1 MEKEKNPIFII
12 TIKRITNQMTKI
24 HLYLFMLSCFFI
36 SACHSQPKDPN
47 CNYKGGSIDFLP
59 VVNCKEDFEALMG
72 KPLSEKY
79 GKVTSVKIVYA
90 LKEDFVYF
98 IQSKNYKFHFE
109 FCAEY
114 LHTYN
119 DLTRFNSIEY
129 GESPNRKYVLAN
141 LNHYESSDIY
151 TLEFFPDEKAKN
163 DKIVAFFEA
172 VKKRVYFKNKL
183 RLLLNSA
190 EMTARKSSLP
200 PSILTISVDSIYK
213 NQIYQPL
220 CKKAAYGYLRK
231 VSVKDFGE
239 FPFHHNDIILTDGLP
254 NDFPIVQGII
264 TTCFQTP
271 LCHINLLSANRG
283 TPNAALK
290 NAWNS
295 PKINELLDK
304 LVYYEVRQDT
314 IILHETT
321 LERATTFWNK
331 KVKPKP
337 IVLNCDRTSKELMD
351 VQKLTYKNVNV
362 VGGKAA
368 NFGELTAVR
377 LPNNKP
383 LMLPENA
390 FAIPFFYYE
399 QHIQTNHIQP
409 LIDEILTST
418 AIQEDRKLLAK
429 KLKILQ
435 DSIKKSPIDAQL
447 LQLVGEKLARKPE
460 YKSYR
465 FRSSTNAEDIPGFN
479 GAGLYDS
486 KSGVVG
492 DTQKTVEKAIKKVW
506 ASLWNLRAF
515 EERAHF
521 GIQQNSLAMGILVH
535 RAFGTEEANGVAITR
550 HLYRKDYPAFT
561 INAQIGETSVV
572 LPNDSITCDQF
583 MINFS
588 YYVNGLNETSI
599 EFISQ
604 SSLNKGVPVLTTKE
618 VALLTEQLVA
628 IKKHFYYQT
637 TYGKRSPSYDNFG
650 LDVEFKFEK
659 GTRKLYIKQARV
671 F

>member
-1 MEKEKNPIFII
+1 M
-12 TIKRITNQMTKI
+12 
-24 HLYLFMLSCFFI
+24 
-36 SACHSQPKDPN
+36 
-47 CNYKGGSIDFLP
+47 DFLP
-59 VVNCKEDFEALMG
+59 VINCNEDFEALMG

-79 GKVTSVKIVYA
+79 GNVTSVKVIFS
-90 LKEDFVYF
+90 LKEKQLYF

-109 FCAEY
+109 FCSQY
-114 LHTYN
+114 LHSYD

-151 TLEFFPDEKAKN
+151 TLEFFPDDKAKS
-163 DKIVAFFEA
+163 DKIVAIYEA
-172 VKKRVYFKNKL
+172 VKNSVYFKDKL
-183 RLLLNSA
+183 RFLLNSA
-190 EMTARKSSLP
+190 EMVARKSTLP
-200 PSILTISVDSIYK
+200 PSVLTISVDSIYQ
-213 NQIYQPL
+213 NQTYQPL
-220 CKKAAYGYLRK
+220 YKKNAYGYLRK
-231 VSVKDFGE
+231 VSVKDFKD
-239 FPFHHNDIILTDGLP
+239 FSFHHNDIILTDGLP
-254 NDFPIVQGII
+254 NDFPIAQGII

-295 PKINELLDK
+295 PIINGLVDK

-314 IILHETT
+314 IILREAT
-321 LERATTFWNK
+321 LDKATAFWNK
-331 KVKPKP
+331 KPKPKP
-337 IVLNCDRTSKELMD
+337 IALNCDRTTKGLMD
-351 VQKLTYKNVNV
+351 ANTLTYKNVNV

-368 NFGELTAVR
+368 NFGELSLVR
-377 LPNNKP
+377 LTNNKP
-383 LMLPENA
+383 IPMPENA

-399 QHIQTNHIQP
+399 QHIQNNHIQS
-409 LIDEILTST
+409 LIDEILQTPE
-418 AIQEDRKLLAK
+418 IQEDRRLLAI
-429 KLKILQ
+429 KLEILQ
-435 DSIKKSPIDAQL
+435 DSIKKSPIDAGL
-447 LQLVGEKLARKPE
+447 LALVNEKLARTPNFKT
-460 YKSYR
+460 YR

-486 KSGVVG
+486 KSGTVG
-492 DTQKTVEKAIKKVW
+492 DEKKSVEKAIKKVW
-506 ASLWNLRAF
+506 ASLWNIRAF

-521 GIQQNSLAMGILVH
+521 GIQQNSLAMGVLVH

-583 MINFS
+583 LINFS
-588 YYVNGLNETSI
+588 YYVNGINETSI

-604 SSLNKGVPVLTTKE
+604 SSLTNGKNVLSSRE
-618 VALLTEQLVA
+618 IALLTEYLTA
-628 IKKHFYYQT
+628 IKKHFYYRT
-637 TYGKRSPSYDNFG
+637 TYGKRGFSYDNFS

-659 GTRKLYIKQARV
+659 DTRKLYIKQVRM